1 MRLKRL
7 QKKLDN
13 FSHLFSF
20 KKAIFIAFFV
30 LQTIQISAQKSQFK
44 DRYIWVVR
52 SSLVTENSIDRMIEY
67 AVINRFNNIIVQVR
81 GRGDAYYNS
90 VFVPKSSLIKNLDFD
105 PLAYLIPIAK
115 QKGLKV
121 HVWVNTYLLILQLQC
136 QFKMNIWC
144 FLALIG

>member
-1 MRLKRL
+1 MKKLPYKDSVHSLVHDIAPTYIDRNGGYTRIIKRGFRDNDRASVSIIEFVDFTSVENDAVEETA
-7 QKKLDN
+7 KKLDN

-20 KKAIFIAFFV
+20 KKGNFYCLFV

-81 GRGDAYYNS
+81 GR
-90 VFVPKSSLIKNLDFD
+90 
-105 PLAYLIPIAK
+105 
-115 QKGLKV
+115 
-121 HVWVNTYLLILQLQC
+121 
-136 QFKMNIWC
+136 
-144 FLALIG
+144 